1 MLVETEAIIL
11 RTYKLAEA
19 DKIVVALTR
28 RAGVVR
34 GVARGARRLRSR
46 FGAGLEPPVV
56 VDFAYF
62 EKEGQELVSVKRA
75 EVIRSYFDL
84 ARHRAAWEA
93 AMYMSL
99 LVGELIPAN
108 HPDERVFRLLR
119 SCLDALSEVPGRW
132 ERVRRYFEIWLL
144 RLSGLWPGMARC
156 VRCGREWGMSED
168 TVWDKGELV
177 CLRCGT
183 GMRVQPTVRRAV
195 GAALALGPLEFAEC
209 EVPVGV
215 GRLTESLITAY
226 LEKRPDR

>member
-108 HPDERVFRLLR
+108 HPDERVFVCCGPVWMRSAKFRGGGRGSGGILR
-119 SCLDALSEVPGRW
+119 SG
-132 ERVRRYFEIWLL
+132 YY
-144 RLSGLWPGMARC
+144 G
-156 VRCGREWGMSED
+156 
-168 TVWDKGELV
+168 
-177 CLRCGT
+177 
-183 GMRVQPTVRRAV
+183 
-195 GAALALGPLEFAEC
+195 
-209 EVPVGV
+209 
-215 GRLTESLITAY
+215 
-226 LEKRPDR
+226 